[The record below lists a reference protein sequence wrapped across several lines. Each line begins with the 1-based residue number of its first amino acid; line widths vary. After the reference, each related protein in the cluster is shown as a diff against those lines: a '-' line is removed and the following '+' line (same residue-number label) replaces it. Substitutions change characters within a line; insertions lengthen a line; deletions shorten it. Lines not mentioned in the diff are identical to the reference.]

1 MSATLAAAAPAAAVP
16 VAAVPSKHRP
26 NPSSGPQPAPWRC
39 SRCSAAYP
47 AWQPRCE
54 GCGSWN
60 SLQNP
65 AARRAK
71 VLEPVR
77 RLAEVPAH
85 AERRLHTAVGELD
98 RVLGGG
104 LVPGSVVLLRGEP
117 GAGKSTLLLQAA
129 AAVAQASGGVGHPV
143 LYGAAEEAPGQVA
156 ARARRLGIPD
166 TLPLHLAG
174 TGDIEALLEAAGE
187 LSPSLL
193 VVDSLHAFAARD
205 LHAAPGTPS
214 QVAAVAQRL
223 LAFCRSTAIP
233 AVVVAHVN
241 ADYAV
246 RGGFEVVHQFDASL
260 TLERGP
266 LLRVLRADKNRFG
279 DVDEVGLFV
288 MEGDGLHGLP
298 SGAALLDD
306 GRRDDLPG
314 VCVAAALEGS
324 RVILAEVQALV
335 GPAKFGTPR
344 VASTGYPSDRLAMV
358 MAVLERRVGLPRLA
372 DSDVFLTVAG
382 GLRLRDP
389 AADLA
394 VALAVA
400 SSAREVPLPPDLAAA
415 GEVDL
420 SGRVRR
426 VARLDDRG
434 KEARRAGLRPWAV
447 EDASTVGDA
456 LDALGVTARSSGGD
470 VSGGVA
476 GVGEIVGGENGEQG
490 R

>member
-1 MSATLAAAAPAAAVP
+1 MAVAPAPASAP
-16 VAAVPSKHRP
+16 PRPS
-26 NPSSGPQPAPWRC
+26 GTALAWRC
-39 SRCSAAYP
+39 SSCGATYP
-47 AWQPRCE
+47 AWQPHCDS
-54 GCGSWN
+54 CGAWN
-60 SLQNP
+60 TVENP
-65 AARRAK
+65 AVRRAK

-85 AERRLHTAVGELD
+85 AERRLPSGVGELD

-129 AAVAQASGGVGHPV
+129 ASVARAGRPV

-156 ARARRLGIPD
+156 ARARRLGVGGK
-166 TLPLHLAG
+166 LPLHLAG
-174 TGDIEALLEAAGE
+174 TGDVGALLDAAGE
-187 LSPSLL
+187 LKPSLL
-193 VVDSLHAFAARD
+193 VVDSLHAFSDRD
-205 LHAAPGTPS
+205 LHAAPGAPS
-214 QVAAVAQRL
+214 QVAAVAQRV
-223 LAFCRSTAIP
+223 LAFCRATGTP

-241 ADYAV
+241 ADFTV

-279 DVDEVGLFV
+279 DVDEVGLFT

-306 GRRDDLPG
+306 GRRDGLPG
-314 VCVAAALEGS
+314 VSVAAVLEGS
-324 RVILAEVQALV
+324 RVLLAEVQALV

-358 MAVLERRVGLPRLA
+358 LAVLERRVGLPHLA
-372 DSDVFLTVAG
+372 DADVFLTVAG

-400 SSAREVPLPPDLAAA
+400 SSAREVPLSPELATA

-420 SGRVRR
+420 GGRVRR
-426 VARLDDRG
+426 VPRLDDRAR
-434 KEARRAGLRPWAV
+434 EAGRAGMRLSSADDAGTLRDALVALSIGGGGAV
-447 EDASTVGDA
+447 EPVEG
-456 LDALGVTARSSGGD
+456 TAEAA
-470 VSGGVA
+470 A
-476 GVGEIVGGENGEQG
+476 G
-490 R
+490 